1 MGTKTDKQ
9 DEILRAKREVLTEVR
24 SKMSHWED
32 CLTGKITGYEMS
44 ARKWNALCKKYSLKE
59 ASVEVVEP
67 PETSDTD
74 QEIERLEQEIREKN
88 KEIFCL
94 EYEKDFLMRE
104 AIYIV
109 KQIGDPKSYVSL
121 DDYKELY
128 GRFLE
133 LEQKCQGLGKSQNSK
148 AIEVLEKLKKKFE
161 PLDDTDIYLGYEVVE
176 KIDNQITELRGGE
189 NE

>member
-74 QEIERLEQEIREKN
+74 HETKKNFGNWDLDCLADLLNQKDEKIRE
-88 KEIFCL
+88 
-94 EYEKDFLMRE
+94 
-104 AIYIV
+104 
-109 KQIGDPKSYVSL
+109 
-121 DDYKELY
+121 
-128 GRFLE
+128 LE
-133 LEQKCQGLGKSQNSK
+133 LLLKAKDKMKTQSIKGVEKLKQENQKLKQSQNSK
-148 AIEVLEKLKKKFE
+148 VIEVLEKAKKFVNE
-161 PLDDTDIYLGYEVVE
+161 NAGNSDELTFANWICERF
-176 KIDNQITELRGGE
+176 IDKEITELRGGE
-189 NE
+189 NG